1 MVKTKKK
8 SHKRNKI
15 KDPQFSKQIHK
26 GTMAS
31 KTSINYE
38 YQDYDNI
45 IDVLELMVMES
56 PKLKKEVKFF
66 KEDPINA
73 FLTLDLYRVDR
84 IYPEYMKVVE
94 FKKELERLVKNKT
107 GKTKLIP
114 IILNIRYTKKDNHAN
129 MLVINLQT
137 KEIELFEPHGLRSS
151 DSVIG
156 GIMGGYKQKYKFVE
170 TFFKK
175 HLPEFTLKNVMDPIP
190 GKSFQVLHDPKQHT
204 GYCVT
209 WCMMYSNY
217 RILNPDI
224 STEKLVKHMHQKINQ
239 RLLLQYAS
247 YSELLLKG
255 K

>member
-1 MVKTKKK
+1 
-8 SHKRNKI
+8 
-15 KDPQFSKQIHK
+15 
-26 GTMAS
+26 
-31 KTSINYE
+31 
-38 YQDYDNI
+38 
-45 IDVLELMVMES
+45 
-56 PKLKKEVKFF
+56 
-66 KEDPINA
+66 
-73 FLTLDLYRVDR
+73 
-84 IYPEYMKVVE
+84 MKVVE

-129 MLVINLQT
+129 MLLLNLQT
-137 KEIELFEPHGLRSS
+137 KEIELFEPHGSRSS

-156 GIMGGYKQKYKFVE
+156 GIMGGYKIKYKFVE

-175 HLPEFTLKNVMDPIP
+175 HLPDFTLKNVMDPIP